1 MKLADCELMEFPTF
15 TDGRGNLTVI
25 EGDDRLP
32 FDIRRIYYLYEV
44 PDGIVRG
51 AHAHKE
57 LRQLMIAMSGSLD
70 IILDDGTDRRR
81 FTLDRPDRGL
91 LVGSMIW
98 RSLENFSDG
107 AVCCVLA
114 STPHLELDYILDYDE
129 FIAMVRAS

>member
-1 MKLADCELMEFPTF
+1 MKLANCKLVELPTF

-44 PDGIVRG
+44 PDGQVRG

-57 LRQLMIAMSGSLD
+57 LRQLLIAMSGSLD
-70 IILDDGTDRRR
+70 IVLDDGTDRRR

-114 STPHLELDYILDYDE
+114 STPYLDSDYIRNYDE
-129 FIAMVRAS
+129 FVAMVRAT